1 MINTA
6 VAFLPYAA
14 AHLCR
19 FGNREA
25 SAVFEVCRLME
36 RQEFDN
42 ARPQPRWGVERFAVF
57 LGEIGKPCPSFIAV
71 KLPTMSTTYYTS
83 EVSC

>member
-1 MINTA
+1 
-6 VAFLPYAA
+6 
-14 AHLCR
+14 
-19 FGNREA
+19 
-25 SAVFEVCRLME
+25 ME